1 MPRQGK
7 APLPTM
13 QRASSIR
20 CISDAVRSSTPSL
33 LHLSCGARCIVES
46 GTMPC
51 LGMVPRHCAEACDE
65 PCALGCTGCRSGRAQ
80 ASGSEAGAQLGRRS
94 LQAPCLGFAICDRM
108 IFFFK
113 NKTDVYA
120 KLNWDFQKAMSVGC
134 SSGEYKQAEAKPK
147 RRLDE
152 AAASIHCGFA
162 VKIRM
167 F

>member
-1 MPRQGK
+1 
-7 APLPTM
+7 
-13 QRASSIR
+13 
-20 CISDAVRSSTPSL
+20 
-33 LHLSCGARCIVES
+33 
-46 GTMPC
+46 
-51 LGMVPRHCAEACDE
+51 
-65 PCALGCTGCRSGRAQ
+65 
-80 ASGSEAGAQLGRRS
+80 
-94 LQAPCLGFAICDRM
+94 M